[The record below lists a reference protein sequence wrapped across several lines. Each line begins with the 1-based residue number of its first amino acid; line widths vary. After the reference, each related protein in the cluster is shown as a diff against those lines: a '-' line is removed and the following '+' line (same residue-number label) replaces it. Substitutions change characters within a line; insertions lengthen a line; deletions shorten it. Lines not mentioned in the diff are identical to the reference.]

1 MCIGLAS
8 HSKSGFI
15 LDIIEHL
22 INENNDSGTSF
33 EVVVINW
40 RGLSGM
46 KLQTPTFYCGSSTS
60 DLLEPMEYVYE
71 KYCKPYN
78 RKAFAVGCS
87 MGGNVLVNSLGL
99 LGS

>member
-1 MCIGLAS
+1 V
-8 HSKSGFI
+8 
-15 LDIIEHL
+15 LDIVEHL
-22 INENNDSGTSF
+22 IKESKDSSSSF

-46 KLQTPTFYCGSSTS
+46 TLQTPTFYCGSSTS
-60 DLLEPMEYVYE
+60 DLLEPMEYIYG
-71 KYCKPYN
+71 KYCKPFK

-87 MGGNVLVNSLGL
+87 MGGNVLVNSLGI